1 MVDKHELRRITL
13 IQDMSD
19 AHLELLGSVGK
30 LKIFSDDTVL
40 FSEGQELDQCYMVL
54 TGSIFL
60 EVQPVPD
67 VIITLE
73 RLEPGA
79 CFGLSS
85 LVGGS
90 RSQSSAVC
98 AESCELVCLP
108 GQKLLELMESHHD
121 FGFSFLSRIVH
132 TFRNRMEHRTQL
144 FLRALQNHP
153 ELQHLFIS
161 GSEGQTHS

>member
-1 MVDKHELRRITL
+1 MVDKHELRRINL

-19 AHLELLGSVGK
+19 THLELLGSTGK

-40 FSEGQELDQCYMVL
+40 FYEGQVLDQCYMVL
-54 TGSIFL
+54 SGSIFL

-73 RLEPGA
+73 SLGAGA

-85 LVGGS
+85 LVPGS
-90 RSQSSAVC
+90 ESQSNAIC
-98 AESCELVCLP
+98 AETCELVSFSA
-108 GQKLLELMESHHD
+108 GRLLELMEAHQD
-121 FGFSFLSRIVH
+121 FGFAFLSRIVH
-132 TFRNRMEHRTQL
+132 TFRDRMEHRTQL

-153 ELQHLFIS
+153 ELKDLFEVS
-161 GSEGQTHS
+161 

>member
-19 AHLELLGSVGK
+19 SHLELLGSTGK

-40 FSEGQELDQCYMVL
+40 FYEGQVLDQCYMVL
-54 TGSIFL
+54 SGSIFL
-60 EVQPVPD
+60 EVQPAPD

-73 RLEPGA
+73 SLGAGA

-85 LVGGS
+85 LVPGS
-90 RSQSSAVC
+90 ESQSNAIC
-98 AESCELVCLP
+98 AETCELACFSA
-108 GQKLLELMESHHD
+108 QKLHELMDQHQG
-121 FGFSFLSRIVH
+121 FGFVFLSRIVR
-132 TFRNRMEHRTQL
+132 TFRDRMEHRTQL

-153 ELQHLFIS
+153 EMQHLFDVR
-161 GSEGQTHS
+161 Q